1 MAFFCQKISFPPA
14 FRANKDRLF
23 FPHLLEEGTLF
34 LGLFPLFY
42 RECYLLDS
50 NVLLMKWMP
59 LLLLPCLA
67 IFSNFQC
74 EEDEIL
80 CVQETL
86 TKALP

>member
-1 MAFFCQKISFPPA
+1 M
-14 FRANKDRLF
+14 
-23 FPHLLEEGTLF
+23 
-34 LGLFPLFY
+34 GLFPLFY